1 MIKSFLSVL
10 GALCVVCI
18 GFAQQG
24 PYHPGP
30 GNVGTHAI
38 HMDSSLIVGWAE
50 EPLIERGYENIA
62 NPVQATTAGSAL
74 AAGQKADGIT
84 ISLGDSGIA
93 TYHFVTPLTD
103 KPGYDIAVYENGFY
117 SPADL
122 GYFLEFAF
130 VEISSNGTDFF
141 QFPSIAVRDTAQQIA
156 SYGVTDP
163 TQYDGLAGK
172 YTTGYGVPFDFSV
185 LDTVSELDLTH
196 IVSVRIVD
204 VVGSVLPLHA
214 QRASNGWMVNDPY
227 PTEFAAGGFDLDALA
242 ILDQRAVNVP
252 KPTALSWRIYPN
264 PTQSLLHLETGSVN
278 PELVSI
284 VGIDGQLMWQEKVT
298 RSVIIQVDQWPKG
311 LYFMVA
317 HSTRRNRQIIVV
329 H

>member
-1 MIKSFLSVL
+1 MIKCCISII
-10 GALCVVCI
+10 GALCSICN
-18 GFAQQG
+18 GFAQLG

-38 HMDSSLIVGWAE
+38 HMDSSLIIGWAE
-50 EPLIERGYENIA
+50 EPVIERGYELIA
-62 NPVQATTAGSAL
+62 NPVQVTTAGSAL

-84 ISLGDSGIA
+84 ISLGDSGVA
-93 TYHFVTPLTD
+93 TYQFASPLAD
-103 KPGYDIAVYENGFY
+103 KPGYDIAIFENGFY
-117 SPADL
+117 SPADT

-130 VEISSNGTDFF
+130 VEVSSNGTDFF
-141 QFPSIAVRDTAQQIA
+141 RFPSSSIKDTTQQVA

-185 LDTVSELDLTH
+185 LDTLTELDLTH
-196 IVSVRIVD
+196 IVAVRIVD
-204 VVGSVLPLHA
+204 VVGSVSPLYG

-242 ILDQRAVNVP
+242 ILDQRIVNVP
-252 KPTALSWRIYPN
+252 EPTASMWRIYPN
-264 PTQSLLHLETGSVN
+264 PTHALLHLETDRLE

-284 VGIDGQLMWQEKVT
+284 LSLDGKVMWQKT
-298 RSVIIQVDQWPKG
+298 VISNALIQVDQWPTG
-311 LYFMVA
+311 MYYMIA
-317 HSTRRNRQIIVV
+317 HSAQRRCQIITV